1 MLRAFFAFLR
11 DQTGQDLAEWCLITA
26 LVALASLGLY
36 YRLSG
41 GMHDLWSTANST
53 LVNTPGGSSSSA
65 AAPSTSSR

>member
-1 MLRAFFAFLR
+1 MLRAIYAFLR
-11 DQTGQDLAEWCLITA
+11 DQAGQDLAEWCLITA

-65 AAPSTSSR
+65 PSTSSHR